1 MKSPLTKSTLIQP
14 GHRNLESMIPPLR
27 LFADRCTLRSIFA
40 FPAQAVRRGMKEG
53 SMSQPILSTSDHTA
67 PVPDAS
73 TPTPPIVI
81 LNPASKRGASLRRWL
96 EKELK
101 NKSAELVF
109 TTQPRHAEQLA
120 LEAAQSG
127 RDVVAVGGDGTVA
140 EVAQGVILSRQPVRL
155 GIVPCGNGNDYAWH
169 TLGLPRDHRQAL
181 EIALRGA
188 ARPMDVGLVNG
199 RSFLNSLGVGID
211 ANIAATAERMKRT
224 TFLRGHTLYYAAS
237 LTELLFHYHRCP
249 ELHVTID
256 GEDHDRR
263 LYAMAAVNL
272 GPTAGGGFK
281 INPGADPCDGA
292 LDLCLIWK
300 PSQLRALRLLPMVE
314 KGKHLDQPEVRRL
327 RVRAVTMEAAQ
338 PIFAH
343 RDGEV
348 LRADRFDVSV
358 LPGALLV
365 RQG

>member
-1 MKSPLTKSTLIQP
+1 
-14 GHRNLESMIPPLR
+14 
-27 LFADRCTLRSIFA
+27 
-40 FPAQAVRRGMKEG
+40 
-53 SMSQPILSTSDHTA
+53 MSQSIISTSERST
-67 PVPDAS
+67 PLPDAS
-73 TPTPPIVI
+73 APTPPIVI

-101 NKSAELVF
+101 KNKGGELVF

-120 LEAAQSG
+120 LEAAQAG

-140 EVAQGVILSRQPVRL
+140 EVAQGVISSGQPVRF

-188 ARPMDVGLVNG
+188 AQPMDVGLVNG

-237 LTELLFHYHRCP
+237 LTELLFHYNRCP

-281 INPGADPCDGA
+281 INPGADPRDGM

-314 KGKHLDQPEVRRL
+314 KGKHTDQPEVRRL
-327 RVRAVTMEAAQ
+327 RVRAVTMEATQ
-338 PIFAH
+338 PIYAH
-343 RDGEV
+343 LDGEV
-348 LRADRFDVSV
+348 MRADRFDVSI

-365 RQG
+365 RQGSM

>member
-1 MKSPLTKSTLIQP
+1 
-14 GHRNLESMIPPLR
+14 
-27 LFADRCTLRSIFA
+27 
-40 FPAQAVRRGMKEG
+40 
-53 SMSQPILSTSDHTA
+53 MSQPVSSVSALA
-67 PVPDAS
+67 VPPADAS
-73 TPTPPIVI
+73 SPAPPIVI
-81 LNPASKRGASLRRWL
+81 LNPASKRGAALRRWL

-101 NKSAELVF
+101 KNKGGELVF
-109 TTQPRHAEQLA
+109 TTEPRHAEQLA
-120 LEAAQSG
+120 LAAAQAG

-140 EVAQGVILSRQPVRL
+140 EVAQGVISSGRQARF

-181 EIALRGA
+181 QIALRGA
-188 ARPMDVGLVNG
+188 AQPMDVGLVNG

-237 LTELLFHYHRCP
+237 LTELLFHYNRVP
-249 ELHVTID
+249 ELQVTLD
-256 GEDHDRR
+256 GVDHDRR

-281 INPGADPCDGA
+281 INPGADPRDGL

-300 PSQLRALRLLPMVE
+300 SSQLRALRLLPMVE
-314 KGKHLDQPEVRRL
+314 KGKHIDQPEVSRL
-327 RVRAVTMEAAQ
+327 RVRAVTMAAAQ
-338 PIFAH
+338 PVYAH
-343 RDGEV
+343 LDGEV
-348 LRADRFDVSV
+348 IRAERFDVSI

-365 RQG
+365 RQGAV

>member
-1 MKSPLTKSTLIQP
+1 M
-14 GHRNLESMIPPLR
+14 RYE
-27 LFADRCTLRSIFA
+27 
-40 FPAQAVRRGMKEG
+40 AQAVRRGAKEG
-53 SMSQPILSTSDHTA
+53 AMSQPIVSTTKLSA

-73 TPTPPIVI
+73 SPTPPIVI

-101 NKSAELVF
+101 KNKDGELVF
-109 TTQPRHAEQLA
+109 TAQPRHAEQLA
-120 LEAAQSG
+120 LEAAQAG

-140 EVAQGVILSRQPVRL
+140 EVAQGVISSGQPVRF

-188 ARPMDVGLVNG
+188 AQAMDVGLVNG
-199 RSFLNSLGVGID
+199 RSFVNSLGVGID
-211 ANIAATAERMKRT
+211 ANIAAAAERMKRT
-224 TFLRGHTLYYAAS
+224 TFLRGHTLYYASS
-237 LTELLFHYHRCP
+237 LTELIFHYNRCP

-281 INPGADPCDGA
+281 INPGADPRDGL

-300 PSQLRALRLLPMVE
+300 PSQFRALRLLPMVE
-314 KGKHLDQPEVRRL
+314 KGKHTDQPEVRRL
-327 RVRAVTMEAAQ
+327 RVRAITMEVAQ
-338 PIFAH
+338 PIYAH
-343 RDGEV
+343 LDGEV
-348 LRADRFDVSV
+348 MRADRFDVSI

-365 RQG
+365 RQGFA